1 MEIEK
6 KQQAFEVALR
16 ELTGANPKLAEALRK
31 DHIDLETLND
41 IEIIELFWATELF
54 PIYADKS
61 PHTRRAYKL
70 DLEFVLSFVMTK
82 TDGLKH
88 LTVLD
93 IHRYLFEVNEQYA
106 PRTAQRKNH
115 MLKRLLTYL
124 HVNQYHLHNLAF
136 HVKNQQRPE
145 LLRREVDF
153 DEIEQIAESFRH
165 TVKRAQ
171 KKELM
176 ELRNETIGYLLL
188 TTGMRAAELLS
199 VKFTDVKRNQHTF
212 YLEVKGKR
220 GKWRRIPLTE
230 KASHLINRLQT
241 LMMIEEET
249 SPFIAF
255 STKKQGHPMT
265 YEALRLMTHQ
275 AVEHVATEVKTPPHW
290 FRRAYITKLL
300 ANGSPLI
307 GVMQL
312 VGHDSINTTN
322 GYLQSFN
329 QLANLSNNFELPFK

>member
-1 MEIEK
+1 MEIDK

-41 IEIIELFWATELF
+41 VEVIELFWATELF

-61 PHTRRAYKL
+61 PHTRRAYKQ

-124 HVNQYHLHNLAF
+124 HVNQYHLHNLAI

-153 DEIEQIAESFRH
+153 DEIERIAESFRY

-199 VKFTDVKRNQHTF
+199 VKFTDVKRRNQHTF

-220 GKWRRIPLTE
+220 DKWRLIPLTE
-230 KASHLINRLQT
+230 KAIHLVNRLQT
-241 LMMIEEET
+241 LMMIEEVS

-255 STKKQGHPMT
+255 STKKVDKAIT

-275 AVEHVATEVKTPPHW
+275 AVDHVEKEEKTPPHW

-300 ANGSPLI
+300 VNGNSLI

-312 VGHDSINTTN
+312 VGHESISTTN
-322 GYLQSFN
+322 GYLQTLNHLYSLPN
-329 QLANLSNNFELPFK
+329 IDLPFD

>member
-6 KQQAFEVALR
+6 KQQAFELALR
-16 ELTGANPKLAEALRK
+16 ELTGANPKLTEALKK
-31 DHIDLETLND
+31 DHIDLNTLND

-61 PHTRRAYKL
+61 THTRRAYKL
-70 DLEFVLSFVMTK
+70 DLEFILNFVMTK
-82 TDGLKH
+82 TGGLKH

-106 PRTAQRKNH
+106 PRTVQRKNH
-115 MLKRLLTYL
+115 MLKRFLTYL
-124 HVNQYHLHNLAF
+124 HVNQYHLYNLAF

-153 DEIEQIAESFRH
+153 DEIERIAESFRH

-199 VKFTDVKRNQHTF
+199 IKFTDIKRNQHTS

-220 GKWRRIPLTE
+220 DKWRRIPLTE
-230 KASHLINRLQT
+230 KATHLVNRLQT
-241 LMMIEEET
+241 LMMIEEV
-249 SPFIAF
+249 SAPFIAF
-255 STKKQGHPMT
+255 STKKKGYPMT

-275 AVEHVATEVKTPPHW
+275 AVEHVATEGRTPPHW

-312 VGHDSINTTN
+312 VGHESINTTN
-322 GYLQSFN
+322 GYLQLLNEF
-329 QLANLSNNFELPFK
+329 SNVTNTNLPFD

>member
-6 KQQAFEVALR
+6 KKQAFEVALR
-16 ELTGANPKLAEALRK
+16 ELTGANPKLVEALRK
-31 DHIDLETLND
+31 DHIDLKTLTD
-41 IEIIELFWATELF
+41 IEVIELFWATELF

-70 DLEFVLSFVMTK
+70 DLEFILNFVMTK
-82 TDGLKH
+82 TNGLKK

-145 LLRREVDF
+145 LLSREIDF
-153 DEIEQIAESFRH
+153 DEVERIAVSFRY

-171 KKELM
+171 KKELI

-199 VKFTDVKRNQHTF
+199 IKFTDVKQNQQIF

-220 GKWRRIPLTE
+220 DKWRRIPLTE
-230 KASHLINRLQT
+230 KAIHLVNRLQT
-241 LMMIEEET
+241 LMMIEEIF

-255 STKKQGHPMT
+255 STKKKGHSMT
-265 YEALRLMTHQ
+265 YEALRLMTHK
-275 AVEHVATEVKTPPHW
+275 AVEHATTENKNPPHW

-300 ANGSPLI
+300 ANGSSLI

-312 VGHDSINTTN
+312 AGHESINTTN
-322 GYLQSFN
+322 DYLQSYN
-329 QLANLSNNFELPFK
+329 QLTTGLRVDMPFD

>member
-1 MEIEK
+1 MELEK

-16 ELTGANPKLAEALRK
+16 ELTGANPKLAEALKK
-31 DHIDLETLND
+31 DHIDLEALND
-41 IEIIELFWATELF
+41 VEVIELFWATELF

-70 DLEFVLSFVMTK
+70 DLEFILSFVMTK
-82 TDGLKH
+82 TDGLKY

-106 PRTAQRKNH
+106 PRTVQRKNN

-136 HVKNQQRPE
+136 HVKNQQRAEP
-145 LLRREVDF
+145 LRREVDF
-153 DEIEQIAESFRH
+153 DEIERIAESFRH

-188 TTGMRAAELLS
+188 TTGMRAVELLS
-199 VKFTDVKRNQHTF
+199 IKFTDVKRNQNTS

-220 GKWRRIPLTE
+220 DKWRRIPLTE
-230 KASHLINRLQT
+230 KATHLVNRLQT
-241 LMMIEEET
+241 LMMIEEVS

-255 STKKQGHPMT
+255 STKKVDKAIT
-265 YEALRLMTHQ
+265 YEALRLMTNQ
-275 AVEHVATEVKTPPHW
+275 AVEHVANKEKTPPHW

-300 ANGSPLI
+300 VNGSPLSV
-307 GVMQL
+307 VMHL
-312 VGHDSINTTN
+312 VGHESITTTN
-322 GYLQSFN
+322 NYLQSIN
-329 QLANLSNNFELPFK
+329 ELSILTTNFIPYK

>member
-6 KQQAFEVALR
+6 QKQAFELALR
-16 ELTGANPKLAEALRK
+16 ELTGMNPKLAEALK
-31 DHIDLETLND
+31 SDHINLEALND
-41 IEIIELFWATELF
+41 VEIIELFWATELF

-61 PHTRRAYKL
+61 PHTRRAYKQ

-82 TDGLKH
+82 TDGLKR

-106 PRTAQRKNH
+106 PRTAQRKNN
-115 MLKRLLTYL
+115 MWKRLLTYL
-124 HVNQYHLHNLAF
+124 HANQYHLHNLAF

-145 LLRREVDF
+145 PLRREVDF
-153 DEIEQIAESFRH
+153 DEIERIAESFRH

-199 VKFTDVKRNQHTF
+199 VQFTNVKRNQHTF

-220 GKWRRIPLTE
+220 DKWRRIPLTE

-241 LMMIEEET
+241 LMMIEEIDA
-249 SPFIAF
+249 PFIAF
-255 STKKQGHPMT
+255 STKKSGQAMT

-275 AVEHVATEVKTPPHW
+275 AVERVAAEERTPPHW

-312 VGHDSINTTN
+312 VGHESINTTN
-322 GYLQSFN
+322 SYLQSID
-329 QLANLSNNFELPFK
+329 QISNTLHHNLPFT

>member
-6 KQQAFEVALR
+6 KKQAFEVALR
-16 ELTGANPKLAEALRK
+16 ELTGSNPKLAEALKK
-31 DHIDLETLND
+31 DHIDLKTLTD

-70 DLEFVLSFVMTK
+70 DLEFILNFVMTK
-82 TDGLKH
+82 TDGLKD

-145 LLRREVDF
+145 MLRREVDF
-153 DEIEQIAESFRH
+153 DEIERIAESFRY

-171 KKELM
+171 K
-176 ELRNETIGYLLL
+176 RSSWSSGT
-188 TTGMRAAELLS
+188 R
-199 VKFTDVKRNQHTF
+199 
-212 YLEVKGKR
+212 
-220 GKWRRIPLTE
+220 
-230 KASHLINRLQT
+230 
-241 LMMIEEET
+241 
-249 SPFIAF
+249 
-255 STKKQGHPMT
+255 
-265 YEALRLMTHQ
+265 
-275 AVEHVATEVKTPPHW
+275 
-290 FRRAYITKLL
+290 
-300 ANGSPLI
+300 
-307 GVMQL
+307 
-312 VGHDSINTTN
+312 
-322 GYLQSFN
+322 QSGICC
-329 QLANLSNNFELPFK
+329 

>member
-6 KQQAFEVALR
+6 KQQAFEVALQ
-16 ELTGANPKLAEALRK
+16 ELTGANPKLVEALKK

-41 IEIIELFWATELF
+41 VEVIELFWATELF

-106 PRTAQRKNH
+106 PRTAQRKNN

-124 HVNQYHLHNLAF
+124 HVNHYHLHNLAF

-145 LLRREVDF
+145 MLRREVDF
-153 DEIEQIAESFRH
+153 DEIERIAMSFRH

-199 VKFTDVKRNQHTF
+199 VKFTDVKQNQHTF

-220 GKWRRIPLTE
+220 EKWRRIPLTE

-241 LMMIEEET
+241 LMMIEEKN

-255 STKKQGHPMT
+255 STKKQDHPMT

-275 AVEHVATEVKTPPHW
+275 AVKHIATEKRTPPHW

-300 ANGSPLI
+300 ANGSPLL

-312 VGHDSINTTN
+312 VGHESINTTN
-322 GYLQSFN
+322 SYLQSFN
-329 QLANLSNNFELPFK
+329 QFSNMSNDDLPFT

>member
-6 KQQAFEVALR
+6 KQQAFELALR
-16 ELTGANPKLAEALRK
+16 ELTGTNPKLAEALK
-31 DHIDLETLND
+31 SDHNNLETLND
-41 IEIIELFWATELF
+41 VEIIELFWATELF

-61 PHTRRAYKL
+61 PHTRRAYKQ

-82 TDGLKH
+82 TEGLKR

-106 PRTAQRKNH
+106 PRTAQRKNS
-115 MLKRLLTYL
+115 MLKRLLSYL
-124 HVNQYHLHNLAF
+124 HVNQYHLHNMAF

-145 LLRREVDF
+145 PLRREVDF
-153 DEIEQIAESFRH
+153 EEIERIAESFRH

-171 KKELM
+171 KKELI

-220 GKWRRIPLTE
+220 DKWRRIPLTE

-241 LMMIEEET
+241 LMMIEEIEA
-249 SPFIAF
+249 PYIAF
-255 STKKQGHPMT
+255 SMKKQGQAMT
-265 YEALRLMTHQ
+265 YEAIRLMTHQ
-275 AVEHVATEVKTPPHW
+275 AVERVAAEERTPPHW

-300 ANGSPLI
+300 ANGNPLI

-322 GYLQSFN
+322 GYLQSIN
-329 QLANLSNNFELPFK
+329 QFSNLSNADLPFE

>member
-1 MEIEK
+1 MEIE

-31 DHIDLETLND
+31 DHIDLKTLTD

-70 DLEFVLSFVMTK
+70 DLEFILNFVMTK
-82 TDGLKH
+82 TDGLKN

-153 DEIEQIAESFRH
+153 AEIERIAESFRY

-199 VKFTDVKRNQHTF
+199 VQFTDVKRNQHTF

-220 GKWRRIPLTE
+220 DKWRRIPLTE

-241 LMMIEEET
+241 LMMIEEIT
-249 SPFIAF
+249 SPYIAF
-255 STKKQGHPMT
+255 STKKSGKAMT
-265 YEALRLMTHQ
+265 YEALRLMTHN
-275 AVEHVATEVKTPPHW
+275 AVEHVETEEKTPPHW

-312 VGHDSINTTN
+312 VGHNSINTTN
-322 GYLQSFN
+322 GYLQSLN
-329 QLANLSNNFELPFK
+329 QIQDISNNKLPFK

>member
-6 KQQAFEVALR
+6 KQAFELALR
-16 ELTGANPKLAEALRK
+16 ELTVTNPKLVEALK
-31 DHIDLETLND
+31 SDHINLESLND
-41 IEIIELFWATELF
+41 VEIIELFWATELF

-61 PHTRRAYKL
+61 PHTRRAYKQ

-82 TDGLKH
+82 TEGLKR

-106 PRTAQRKNH
+106 PRTAQRKNN

-145 LLRREVDF
+145 PLRREVDF

-199 VKFTDVKRNQHTF
+199 IKFTDVKRNQQTS

-220 GKWRRIPLTE
+220 DKWRRIPLTE
-230 KASHLINRLQT
+230 KAIHLVNRLQT
-241 LMMIEEET
+241 LMMIEEVS

-255 STKKQGHPMT
+255 STKKANKAIT

-275 AVEHVATEVKTPPHW
+275 AVEHVANEEKTPPHW

-300 ANGSPLI
+300 ANGNSLI
-307 GVMQL
+307 GVMEL
-312 VGHDSINTTN
+312 AGHESISTTN
-322 GYLQSFN
+322 NYLQSLN
-329 QLANLSNNFELPFK
+329 QFDYIIDSKLPFK

>member
-6 KQQAFEVALR
+6 KQQAFELALR
-16 ELTGANPKLAEALRK
+16 ELTGTNPKLAEALK
-31 DHIDLETLND
+31 NDHINLEALND
-41 IEIIELFWATELF
+41 LEIIELFWATELF

-61 PHTRRAYKL
+61 PHTRRAYKQ

-82 TDGLKH
+82 TEGLKR

-106 PRTAQRKNH
+106 PRTAQRKNN
-115 MLKRLLTYL
+115 MWKRLLTYL
-124 HVNQYHLHNLAF
+124 HVNQYHLHNLSF

-145 LLRREVDF
+145 PLRREVDF
-153 DEIEQIAESFRH
+153 EEIEQIAESFRH

-199 VKFTDVKRNQHTF
+199 VKFTDVKRNQHIF

-220 GKWRRIPLTE
+220 DKWRRIPLTK

-241 LMMIEEET
+241 LMMIEEED
-249 SPFIAF
+249 SHYIAF

-275 AVEHVATEVKTPPHW
+275 AVERVATEDQTPPHW

-312 VGHDSINTTN
+312 VGHESISTTN
-322 GYLQSFN
+322 GYLQT
-329 QLANLSNNFELPFK
+329 LERLSNVSNTELPFE

>member
-6 KQQAFEVALR
+6 KQQEFEVALR
-16 ELTGANPKLAEALRK
+16 KLTGANPKLAEALRK

-41 IEIIELFWATELF
+41 VEVLELFWATELF

-106 PRTAQRKNH
+106 PRTAQRKNN

-124 HVNQYHLHNLAF
+124 HVNQYHLHNLAL

-145 LLRREVDF
+145 PLRREVDF
-153 DEIEQIAESFRH
+153 DEIERIAESFRH
-165 TVKRAQ
+165 TVNRAQ
-171 KKELM
+171 KRELM

-199 VKFTDVKRNQHTF
+199 IRFTDVKRNQHTF

-220 GKWRRIPLTE
+220 DKWRRVPITE
-230 KASHLINRLQT
+230 KATYLVNRLQT
-241 LMMIEEET
+241 LMMIEEIS

-255 STKKQGHPMT
+255 STKKANKAIT

-275 AVEHVATEVKTPPHW
+275 AVGYVENEEKTPPHW

-300 ANGSPLI
+300 ANGNSLI

-312 VGHDSINTTN
+312 VGHSSINTTN
-322 GYLQSFN
+322 NYLQSVKYSDLIN
-329 QLANLSNNFELPFK
+329 ENILPFN

>member
-1 MEIEK
+1 MELEK
-6 KQQAFEVALR
+6 KQQAFDIALR

-31 DHIDLETLND
+31 DHIDLKTLTD

-70 DLEFVLSFVMTK
+70 DLEFILNFVMTK
-82 TDGLKH
+82 TDGLKY

-136 HVKNQQRPE
+136 HVKNQQRSEP
-145 LLRREVDF
+145 LRREVDF
-153 DEIEQIAESFRH
+153 DEIERIAESFRH
-165 TVKRAQ
+165 TVKRTQ

-199 VKFTDVKRNQHTF
+199 IKFTDVKRNQHTI

-220 GKWRRIPLTE
+220 DKWRRIPLTK
-230 KASHLINRLQT
+230 KASHLVNRLQT
-241 LMMIEEET
+241 LMMIEEVS

-255 STKKQGHPMT
+255 STKKVNKAIT
-265 YEALRLMTHQ
+265 YETLRLMTHQ
-275 AVEHVATEVKTPPHW
+275 AVSHVANEEKIPPHW

-300 ANGSPLI
+300 ANGNSLI

-312 VGHDSINTTN
+312 VGHNSINTTN
-322 GYLQSFN
+322 SYLQSLN
-329 QLANLSNNFELPFK
+329 QLLDISNNKLPFK

>member
-1 MEIEK
+1 MELEK

-16 ELTGANPKLAEALRK
+16 ELTGANPKLAEALRR
-31 DHIDLETLND
+31 DHIDLKALTD

-70 DLEFVLSFVMTK
+70 DLEFIINFVMTK

-93 IHRYLFEVNEQYA
+93 IHRYLFEVNEHYA
-106 PRTAQRKNH
+106 ARTAQRKNH

-145 LLRREVDF
+145 FLRREVDF
-153 DEIEQIAESFRH
+153 DEIERIAESFRH

-188 TTGMRAAELLS
+188 TTGMRATELLS
-199 VKFTDVKRNQHTF
+199 IKFTDVKRNQQTS
-212 YLEVKGKR
+212 YLEVMGKR
-220 GKWRRIPLTE
+220 DKWRRIPLTE
-230 KASHLINRLQT
+230 KAIHLVNRLQT
-241 LMMIEEET
+241 LMMIEEVS

-255 STKKQGHPMT
+255 STKKANKAIT

-275 AVEHVATEVKTPPHW
+275 AVDHVANEEKTPPHW

-300 ANGSPLI
+300 ANGNSLI

-312 VGHDSINTTN
+312 VGHESINTTN
-322 GYLQSFN
+322 GYLQNINSVSYISS
-329 QLANLSNNFELPFK
+329 NLIPFK